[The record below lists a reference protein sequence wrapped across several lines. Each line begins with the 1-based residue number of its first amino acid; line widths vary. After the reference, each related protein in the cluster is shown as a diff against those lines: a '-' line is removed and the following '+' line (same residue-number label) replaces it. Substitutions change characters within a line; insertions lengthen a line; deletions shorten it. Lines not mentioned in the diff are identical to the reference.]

1 MIERPARKR
10 DAFGRFAAKA
20 NVDIEALHADY
31 DARELSN
38 QDVAIKHRISAST
51 LHRYVVTLG
60 WTPRAPHRIDPN
72 DLVMRMFAAL
82 EAQMQDLETTTTTAG
97 GSHAAIL
104 SKLVTTLDR
113 LIEIKDAE
121 AHKRRSSTRSSKV
134 IEDLRSK
141 IADRIAEFNQP

>member
-10 DAFGRFAAKA
+10 DALGRFAAKA

-60 WTPRAPHRIDPN
+60 WPMAR
-72 DLVMRMFAAL
+72 
-82 EAQMQDLETTTTTAG
+82 
-97 GSHAAIL
+97 
-104 SKLVTTLDR
+104 
-113 LIEIKDAE
+113 
-121 AHKRRSSTRSSKV
+121 
-134 IEDLRSK
+134 
-141 IADRIAEFNQP
+141 